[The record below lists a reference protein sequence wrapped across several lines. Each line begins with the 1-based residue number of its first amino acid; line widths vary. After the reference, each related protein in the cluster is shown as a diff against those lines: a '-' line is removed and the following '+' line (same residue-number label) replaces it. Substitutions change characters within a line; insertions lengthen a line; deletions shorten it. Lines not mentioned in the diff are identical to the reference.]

1 MHSTDRNNSRICS
14 NRSLQT
20 CAHTRRVEAGPSR
33 KSASRVWTV
42 AIQCRHRQT
51 ESRALH
57 SSLMALPP
65 SSTCFSRQSA
75 KRIHSAPSLV
85 SPAHKSTGL
94 FYSPRPSS
102 GPASRLKEISCCTAP
117 FLSPLMKTSCS
128 ACARREACEMATHPH
143 RPAHTAPDGPA
154 LACPGTG
161 AKLLIAAQWG
171 LTLLGLFCLI
181 GVAVVIATT
190 PEAWP
195 L

>member
-20 CAHTRRVEAGPSR
+20 CAHTRRAEAGPSR

-57 SSLMALPP
+57 SSLMVLPL
-65 SSTCFSRQSA
+65 SSPCFFPPEREA
-75 KRIHSAPSLV
+75 HSLRPFVGFACPQKHW
-85 SPAHKSTGL
+85 P

-143 RPAHTAPDGPA
+143 RPAHAAADCSA
-154 LACPGTG
+154 LARPGAG

-171 LTLLGLFCLI
+171 LTFLGLFCLI
-181 GVAVVIATT
+181 GVAVLMALT
-190 PEAWP
+190 PDAWP
-195 L
+195 M